1 MFLMPPIFEID
12 VAEHR
17 PLILASQTRCP
28 TFGRAADY
36 GPISVAG
43 SFFNSLLEAASA
55 IPRLTEAPFD
65 MNSAQP
71 SRHRSDFRGSFVGSS
86 ARLLRELAGL
96 ASSSPRSRSSTTEIS
111 PNPPRAGDSEISF
124 DYISDCR
131 YSVVDS
137 RFEKVVHIFHKQWH
151 GIRSSAGVLPGHKIA
166 LPSPDDLLPRDIFF
180 LQERL
185 ELWGIT
191 RAVFHGFSTAADRVL
206 RVITKAGVPSFLV
219 WHGNLSQLVWEPE
232 GQFFA
237 LAHTAAEQGLFRRAH
252 MLKLG
257 MEAVFPRSFRPM
269 LVNSPPVT
277 GRQRLVPAFGSGRHL
292 ALVPAFPDIRKNL
305 YSSLLGAAMS
315 ERINRVLYYADIQK
329 IIPAL
334 ERCERTLYRNHD
346 THIDLLHDVDVVVNV
361 TTIDC
366 HPMVDLEAV
375 GAGSMAL
382 SGPIYLDTLESH
394 PYTRI
399 SVISNP
405 FSISEICERLNYLA
419 SMDNSELNEI
429 LTDYASAI
437 SSVSRS
443 RYEEFLEL

>member
-1 MFLMPPIFEID
+1 MFLIQPSVEVD
-12 VAEHR
+12 VTDHR
-17 PLILASQTRCP
+17 PLILALQNSAP
-28 TFGRAADY
+28 DFGGSAGY
-36 GPISVAG
+36 SSIPLAG

-55 IPRLTEAPFD
+55 IPRVTEAPFD

-71 SRHRSDFRGSFVGSS
+71 SRHRDFRGSFVASS

-111 PNPPRAGDSEISF
+111 PNIPSAGDAEILF
-124 DYISDCR
+124 DDISDTR
-131 YSVVDS
+131 YSAVNS
-137 RFEKVVHIFHKQWH
+137 RFDKVVHIFHTQWH

-166 LPSPDDLLPRDIFF
+166 LPSPDDLLPNDIFF
-180 LQERL
+180 LQAQL

-277 GRQRLVPAFGSGRHL
+277 GRQRLVPAFGSGCHL

-305 YSSLLGAAMS
+305 YSSLFRG
-315 ERINRVLYYADIQK
+315 
-329 IIPAL
+329 
-334 ERCERTLYRNHD
+334 
-346 THIDLLHDVDVVVNV
+346 
-361 TTIDC
+361 
-366 HPMVDLEAV
+366 
-375 GAGSMAL
+375 
-382 SGPIYLDTLESH
+382 
-394 PYTRI
+394 
-399 SVISNP
+399 
-405 FSISEICERLNYLA
+405 
-419 SMDNSELNEI
+419 
-429 LTDYASAI
+429 
-437 SSVSRS
+437 
-443 RYEEFLEL
+443 RYV